1 MRLYCSNL
9 FFSEILKPGGHFV
22 ILDYMDQTWYA
33 VNDEKFSVLRTSEEE
48 IKTAFK
54 ECGFEIEQ
62 FETHILGVYPEPA
75 PSDAKSLY
83 CIVGKK
89 L

>member
-1 MRLYCSNL
+1 M
-9 FFSEILKPGGHFV
+9 LKPCGHFIICDV
-22 ILDYMDQTWYA
+22 MDQTWYA
-33 VNDEKFSVLRTSEEE
+33 VDDMKFSALRTSEEV

-62 FETHILGVYPEPA
+62 FETHNLGVYPEPA
-75 PSDAKSLY
+75 QCDAKSLY

-89 L
+89 LKHEEAKI